1 MAAWKSPRAA
11 DRDVPR
17 NDDTVGFMIDTF
29 NDGRRAFQFRVNAR
43 GVQMDAFNSDID
55 GSEDWSWDAIWDAKV
70 QIGRAAYT
78 VEIAIPYLAPTP
90 ATTHRLF
97 SQYLFSDKL
106 NPQTVLLVG
115 YSDNASGTQAIDLT
129 RTDRTFFTKVGYAR
143 VR

>member
-1 MAAWKSPRAA
+1 
-11 DRDVPR
+11 
-17 NDDTVGFMIDTF
+17 MIDTF

-78 VEIAIPYLAPTP
+78 VEIAIPYLAATP

-115 YSDNASGTQAIDLT
+115 YSDNASGMQAIDLT